1 METKLSKNGRRLFT
15 IEQKKK
21 IVEEMASCTAAE
33 VSRRYDIGVGMLYRW
48 RQQMEDGQNTALRS
62 GEAPV
67 PASEL
72 KKARTLL
79 VRPNFSYQPVA
90 FPSKFDLVLK
100 NQIFLRRPI
109 GSQSLCHRTSA

>member
-33 VSRRYDIGVGMLYRW
+33 VSRRYGIGVGMLYRW
-48 RQQMEDGQNTALRS
+48 RQQMEDGQDTALRS

-72 KKARTLL
+72 KKAQEEIKRLQRALGKKTMECDIL
-79 VRPNFSYQPVA
+79 QEAVA
-90 FPSKFDLVLK
+90 IADKK
-100 NQIFLRRPI
+100 KWI
-109 GSQSLCHRTSA
+109 

>member
-33 VSRRYDIGVGMLYRW
+33 VSRKYGVGVGMLYRW
-48 RQQMEDGQNTALRS
+48 RQQIQDGQDTALRT
-62 GEAPV
+62 GESPV

-72 KKARTLL
+72 KKAQEEIKRLQRALGKKTMECDILQEA
-79 VRPNFSYQPVA
+79 VNIA
-90 FPSKFDLVLK
+90 AKK
-100 NQIFLRRPI
+100 KWI
-109 GSQSLCHRTSA
+109 